1 MLQGWTVEA
10 AVGWDE
16 PRLDAKADF
25 RQSYEPLLVL
35 RHHGNTEAQAAD
47 IARGSTAPA
56 DTRPRTEH
64 GEL

>member
-16 PRLDAKADF
+16 ARLDAKADF

-35 RHHGNTEAQAAD
+35 RHHGNTDAQAAD
-47 IARGSTAPA
+47 IAANSPA
-56 DTRPRTEH
+56 AVDSRLRTEH